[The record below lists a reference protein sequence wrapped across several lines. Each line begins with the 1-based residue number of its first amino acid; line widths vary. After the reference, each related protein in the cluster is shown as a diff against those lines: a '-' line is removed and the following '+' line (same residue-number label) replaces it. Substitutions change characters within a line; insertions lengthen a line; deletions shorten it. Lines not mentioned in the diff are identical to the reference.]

1 MPEPRLALP
10 AGLAVR
16 EFDDD
21 GVVYDPRHARTHLLG
36 AAAVLALTLL
46 RDAAAPRAR
55 RDLITAIV
63 GEELPTDAPVRN
75 AAESAVQE
83 LIDLGLVDW
92 VAA

>member
-21 GVVYDPRHARTHLLG
+21 GVVYDARHARTHLLG

-46 RDAAAPRAR
+46 RDAAAPLSR
-55 RDLITAIV
+55 RDLVDAIV
-63 GEELPTDAPVRN
+63 GEESPADARVRS
-75 AAESAVQE
+75 AAEFAVQE

>member
-16 EFDDD
+16 EFEDD

-46 RDAAAPRAR
+46 RDAAAPLSRP
-55 RDLITAIV
+55 DLIAAIV
-63 GEELPTDAPVRN
+63 GEEVPADAPMRS

-83 LIDLGLVDW
+83 LIDLGLVDR

>member
-21 GVVYDPRHARTHLLG
+21 GVVYDARHARTHLLG
-36 AAAVLALTLL
+36 AASVLALTLL
-46 RDAAAPRAR
+46 RDAAAPLSRP
-55 RDLITAIV
+55 DLIAAIV
-63 GEELPTDAPVRN
+63 GEESPADATARS
-75 AAESAVQE
+75 AAEDAVQE
-83 LIDLGLVDW
+83 LIDLGLLDR

>member
-1 MPEPRLALP
+1 MTVDTSTVLNLTLAI
-10 AGLAVR
+10 AS
-16 EFDDD
+16 
-21 GVVYDPRHARTHLLG
+21 LLG

-46 RDAAAPRAR
+46 RDAAAPMAR
-55 RDLITAIV
+55 PDLITAIV